1 MMLIGAIKRILIP
14 KVDERLIYQ
23 GITLGIALLLLI
35 WEARSR
41 YLLSLTPAMLML
53 MFYGFDDLY
62 LLSQRIVDRVK
73 NNN

>member
-1 MMLIGAIKRILIP
+1 MLFIGTFKMFIRPTINA
-14 KVDERLIYQ
+14 RLIYQ
-23 GITLGIALLLLI
+23 GITLGIALFLLI